1 MLSLT
6 QKKKNKNFSKLCGL
20 GTKCMDLKRFSR
32 ILKGK
37 FRKNQNQSKNEKHGK
52 RKKMRGNWLIR
63 KEESGERHYFLSFYF
78 F

>member
-1 MLSLT
+1 
-6 QKKKNKNFSKLCGL
+6 
-20 GTKCMDLKRFSR
+20 MDLKRFSR

>member
-1 MLSLT
+1 
-6 QKKKNKNFSKLCGL
+6 
-20 GTKCMDLKRFSR
+20 MDLKRFSR

-63 KEESGERHYFLSFYF
+63 KEESGERHYFLSFLF
-78 F
+78 FLNLKDLFDNPFKTVSNFENK